1 MVEASAGTGKS
12 FLFAT
17 IPSCDIQGLINRMRT
32 PITDTYDIVKTVD
45 EYEALADK
53 YKYDALV
60 VLYGGEFM
68 KHVLND

>member
-1 MVEASAGTGKS
+1 
-12 FLFAT
+12 
-17 IPSCDIQGLINRMRT
+17 MRT
-32 PITDTYDIVKTVD
+32 PLTDSYDIVKTVE

-68 KHVLND
+68 KHVLNDQAKNSQKTKWVHALSAGVDAYVTA